1 MTLLTPLSPHNSI
14 SHFANLHGTGG
25 GGYDPPRVWL
35 LSELFIYLFIYTYND
50 IHNKNG
56 GY

>member
-1 MTLLTPLSPHNSI
+1 MGQNGVVMKL
-14 SHFANLHGTGG
+14 F
-25 GGYDPPRVWL
+25 Y
-35 LSELFIYLFIYTYND
+35 LFIYLFIYTYND

>member
-1 MTLLTPLSPHNSI
+1 MVCAVYAFSRQSFHVL
-14 SHFANLHGTGG
+14 
-25 GGYDPPRVWL
+25 WL
-35 LSELFIYLFIYTYND
+35 LVTVGTLYVFVPFIYYLFIYTYND